1 MASLIKIKPGIVNNA
16 IAGLNS
22 SHGKL
27 GSVTSNVS
35 SVQFGVSY
43 EIKNRNNI
51 DSRLR
56 SATASLHKLEERMNR
71 IKSFTSDSLE
81 KYQGVERY
89 LNRQAANREHDL
101 VKVLMDKHAFSS
113 LYELYDQ
120 TVGRLEHLLHS
131 AQYIGNAG
139 LLHLL
144 GWRFVNEGGRY
155 TYKLLD
161 SVKHGKYNLPIGS
174 LISKVGNSKLN
185 FLAKMMVSPYYAI
198 KYANK
203 SLAEVV
209 YKKFTKYLP
218 DDITKMTNSVRDF
231 RHAISDA
238 RNLKEAANAVKSNAK
253 SLGSAALK
261 IGKGNAFTAFAITG
275 VVEGVG
281 AGIKITENY
290 SKYSGDVETLKTEN
304 AKVVGEA
311 VYKTAVVGGS
321 SVIGAVALGAVGS
334 LAGPGG
340 TVVGAAVGGYIGS
353 VVGEKLAKNTPG
365 WVTDASVHFKDTI
378 FKGTEAV
385 AEGASKVKEGFSE
398 VKKNASNLLENSKS
412 FFGKLSFGG

>member
-1 MASLIKIKPGIVNNA
+1 MASSIKIKPSIVNSA

-27 GSVTSNVS
+27 ASVSSNVS

-43 EIKNRNNI
+43 EIKNRRNI
-51 DSRLR
+51 DARLR
-56 SATASLHKLEERMNR
+56 NAEADLHRLEEKMRR

-81 KYQGVERY
+81 KYQMAERY
-89 LNRQAANREHDL
+89 LNRQADKNEHDL
-101 VKVLMDKHAFSS
+101 VKMLMERSSFSS
-113 LYELYDQ
+113 LYELYDKTFGQ
-120 TVGRLEHLLHS
+120 VDQILHG
-131 AQYIGNAG
+131 AQYVGSAG

-161 SVKHGKYNLPIGS
+161 SVKHGKYNIPVGS
-174 LISKVGNSKLN
+174 LINKVGNSKLN

-203 SLAEVV
+203 SLGEVI

-238 RNLKEAANAVKSNAK
+238 RTLKDAANAVKANAG

-261 IGKGNAFTAFAITG
+261 IGKANAVTAFALTG
-275 VVEGVG
+275 IVEGVG

-290 SKYSGDVETLKTEN
+290 SKYSGDIETLKTEN

-311 VYKTAVVGGS
+311 VYKTAVIGTT
-321 SVIGAVALGAVGS
+321 SVTGAVLLGAVGS

-340 TVVGAAVGGYIGS
+340 TVVGAAVGGYLGS
-353 VVGEKLAKNTPG
+353 VVGEKLTQHTPG
-365 WVTDASVHFKDTI
+365 WVTDASVHFKDGI

-385 AEGASKVKEGFSE
+385 AEGVSKVQEGFSE

>member
-1 MASLIKIKPGIVNNA
+1 
-16 IAGLNS
+16 
-22 SHGKL
+22 
-27 GSVTSNVS
+27 
-35 SVQFGVSY
+35 
-43 EIKNRNNI
+43 
-51 DSRLR
+51 
-56 SATASLHKLEERMNR
+56 MNQ
-71 IKSFTSDSLE
+71 IKSFTADSLE
-81 KYQGVERY
+81 KYQGVEKY

-101 VKVLMDKHAFSS
+101 VKALMDKHAFSS

-161 SVKHGKYNLPIGS
+161 TVKRGKYILPIGS
-174 LISKVGNSKLN
+174 LIEKVGNSKLN

-198 KYANK
+198 RYANK
-203 SLAEVV
+203 SFGEVI

-275 VVEGVG
+275 VVESVG

-290 SKYSGDVETLKTEN
+290 SKYSGDAETLKTEN

-311 VYKTAVVGGS
+311 IYKTAVVGGS

-340 TVVGAAVGGYIGS
+340 TVVGAAIGGFIGS
-353 VVGEKLAKNTPG
+353 VVGEKIAKNTPK
-365 WVTDASVHFKDTI
+365 WVSDASVHFKDSI

-385 AEGASKVKEGFSE
+385 AEGVSKVKDGFSE
-398 VKKNASNLLENSKS
+398 VKKNASNLLGNSKS
-412 FFGKLSFGG
+412 FLGKLSFGG